1 MNYIPTI
8 PKELRIDP
16 LKWKY
21 MMWAATRG
29 ENVLLIGPTGC
40 GKTKTVSAVAS
51 ALNREDKYFT
61 VNMGATSD
69 AKTTLIGN
77 THFDKSTGTYFNESQ
92 FVKAIRTPGTIIL
105 LDELSRGSFDAWNII
120 LPVIDPVQRF
130 LRLDEKK
137 DSEVVKVAE
146 GVLFFATAN
155 VGLEYTSAKIM
166 DKALL
171 NRFTVKIEM
180 PPMMLDDEFSF
191 LKEKYNITNVDY
203 LRTLRQCCEIADH
216 TRTQI
221 KQPDSKISNFI
232 STRTTES
239 MAKLISDGFSLEEIA
254 QTIIY
259 VEYTDDSSI
268 DSERTYMRTLIQKY
282 INPAIKKS
290 APFNSPAPVP
300 L

>member
-8 PKELRIDP
+8 PTELRIDP

-21 MMWAATRG
+21 MMWAAKRG

-40 GKTKTVSAVAS
+40 GKTKTVGAVAT
-51 ALNREDKYFT
+51 ALNREDKYFS
-61 VNMGATSD
+61 VNIGQTSD

-77 THFDKSTGTYFNESQ
+77 THFDKSSGTYFNESQ

-120 LPVIDPVQRF
+120 LTVIDPVQRF

-254 QTIIY
+254 ETTIY

-282 INPAIKKS
+282 INPTIKKS
-290 APFNSPAPVP
+290 APFNSPTPVP